1 LRHRRVHQ
9 QRADALPRGPLVRR
23 GPVRGHHQR
32 VPRGHVL
39 TGGCQLHKRERVPP
53 LRRGLL
59 HCGGQHLLHGE
70 PMRRRLSVRAERH
83 VRVCVPRGRVLPR
96 RHGLHRV
103 QRYHC
108 GDHAHGNGHAPGH
121 PCCGAGHCRLWRH
134 RRHNHHGACRWVRRR
149 GRLHHQRVAECGN
162 NGPDDHRGRRMRHR
176 HVLAWRRDCNDQRR
190 VRRVRCGLLL
200 AARHHHVA
208 WEPLPG
214 GLLLRILC
222 GRHGAVALH
231 GGLLLPR
238 RHGCR
243 HHCR

>member
-1 LRHRRVHQ
+1 MRHGIHLHHAEPV
-9 QRADALPRGPLVRR
+9 PRGPLVRR

-32 VPRGHVL
+32 VPRWHVL
-39 TGGCQLHKRERVPP
+39 GGGLLVRERQHVRRLRGGLLHGGGQYLRHRKSLPRGLRVRAGRRVRVGVP
-53 LRRGLL
+53 RGLL
-59 HCGGQHLLHGE
+59 LPLGHG
-70 PMRRRLSVRAERH
+70 RRCVQRH
-83 VRVCVPRGRVLPR
+83 HRGRHADGDGRAHRHPR
-96 RHGLHRV
+96 RW
-103 QRYHC
+103 
-108 GDHAHGNGHAPGH
+108 
-121 PCCGAGHCRLWRH
+121 AGHHGRWRH
-134 RRHNHHGACRWVRRR
+134 RGHNHHGACRWVGRR

-162 NGPDDHRGRRMRHR
+162 SDPDDHCGRRMHHR

-200 AARHHHVA
+200 AARHQHLTRK
-208 WEPLPG
+208 PLPG

-243 HHCR
+243 HRCR